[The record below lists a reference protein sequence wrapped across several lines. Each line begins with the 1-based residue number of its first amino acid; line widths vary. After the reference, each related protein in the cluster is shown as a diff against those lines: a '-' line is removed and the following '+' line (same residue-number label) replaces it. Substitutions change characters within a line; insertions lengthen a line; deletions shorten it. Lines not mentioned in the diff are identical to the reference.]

1 MENTNITPNLSPNLG
16 QNLNPN
22 LVSIYAG
29 NNCTGEVTLIP
40 VMPVRPELANAYI
53 PYQIYSRIM
62 PAQEA
67 LKKGTVFPELVK

>member
-1 MENTNITPNLSPNLG
+1 MENPNINPSFT
-16 QNLNPN
+16 PN

-29 NNCTGEVTLIP
+29 NNCTGEAILIP
-40 VMPVRPELANAYI
+40 VMPLRPELAQAYV
-53 PYQIYSRIM
+53 PYQLYSRIM